1 MYILCAYPLPN
12 NPIVAKIAEKN
23 KQMISLGWAK
33 KYYDKVVL
41 AITDDK
47 DIASSFFTTD
57 YANIMDKAVRSS
69 FPLSLKESNQFRMV
83 EDINVFISPQG
94 CSLSV
99 KSKFFNSV
107 VENSKFKSQKIY
119 DDCFFLML
127 GRGRDPWSQAQI
139 EQITKEISD
148 EADKLH
154 LNCTFTPNQWG
165 LCIIDS
171 ANPDVVLT
179 SVSLE
184 TAIPQLYVSIIMA
197 NLSKEDLIPKGKP
210 KYMDL

>member
-47 DIASSFFTTD
+47 DIASSFFTTQ
-57 YANIMDKAVRSS
+57 YASIMDKAVRSS
-69 FPLSLKESNQFRMV
+69 FSLKLKDSKNFRMV

-99 KSKFFNSV
+99 KSKFFNSI
-107 VENSKFKSQKIY
+107 VENSNFKSQKIY

-127 GRGRDPWSQAQI
+127 GRGKDPWTPDQI
-139 EQITKEISD
+139 QEITKEISD
-148 EADKLH
+148 EYPEMH
-154 LNCTFTPNQWG
+154 LKCTYTPNQWG
-165 LCIIDS
+165 LCVIDS
-171 ANPDVVLT
+171 SNPDVVLT

-184 TAIPQLYVSIIMA
+184 TAIPQLYVSIIMS
-197 NLSKEDLIPKGKP
+197 NLTKEDLMQGSKP
-210 KYMDL
+210 RYMDL

>member
-12 NPIVAKIAEKN
+12 NPIVSKIAEKN
-23 KQMISLGWAK
+23 KQMVSLGWAK

-47 DIASSFFTTD
+47 DVASNFFTTD
-57 YANIMDKAVRSS
+57 YAGIMEKAVRAS
-69 FPLSLKESNQFRMV
+69 FPLSLKETSQFRMV

-99 KSKFFNSV
+99 RSKFFNSV
-107 VENSKFKSQKIY
+107 IENTKFKSQRIY

-127 GRGRDPWSQAQI
+127 GRGKEPWTQDQI
-139 EQITKEISD
+139 NHITKEISD
-148 EADKLH
+148 EQDKLH
-154 LNCTFTPNQWG
+154 LNCSFTPNQWG

-184 TAIPQLYVSIIMA
+184 TVIPQLYVSIVMA
-197 NLSKEDLIPKGKP
+197 NMSQEDLAPKGRAR
-210 KYMDL
+210 YMDL